1 MPFGAENERRRRA
14 GNNFQPLFFFFFFF
28 ALFTLTTSFKG
39 IRWTSSSSSRLVV
52 VVVGVSSMCVYL
64 DDPHWGP
71 CGYCLLD
78 RRKKTMTV
86 ISSRRRIKGR
96 NGIRESL
103 GEAPSFP
110 IHQRPR
116 S

>member
-1 MPFGAENERRRRA
+1 
-14 GNNFQPLFFFFFFF
+14 
-28 ALFTLTTSFKG
+28 
-39 IRWTSSSSSRLVV
+39 
-52 VVVGVSSMCVYL
+52 MCVYL

-110 IHQRPR
+110 IHQRPTSRAKRVCLSFSYSLAMKWEAVSTLCVCVCERGEKKSIR
-116 S
+116 SAGDGRKTPAYAIKAN

>member
-1 MPFGAENERRRRA
+1 
-14 GNNFQPLFFFFFFF
+14 
-28 ALFTLTTSFKG
+28 LTTSFKG
-39 IRWTSSSSSRLVV
+39 IRWTSSRSSRLVV
-52 VVVGVSSMCVYL
+52 VVVGVSYMCVYL

-116 S
+116 SRECVFLFLILWQ